1 MGGLIINRS
10 SRFVWIFADN
20 KQVQLGRG
28 MNSKGLGLKDA
39 DGLLLDGT
47 PVHFASR
54 RKDLGGGGTFTEGAF
69 KVCDLGTMTIQ
80 DSKVAKA
87 ELTVEINTA
96 GYICPSESAGYKTPE
111 WCKRFDG
118 WVLWPNEKRG

>member
-47 PVHFASR
+47 PVHFASSR
-54 RKDLGGGGTFTEGAF
+54 NDLGGGGTFNEGAF

-111 WCKRFDG
+111 WCKRSDG
-118 WVLWPNEKRG
+118 WVLWTNEKRG